1 MNIETT
7 KDLNMLLK
15 MKAATMSH
23 IERLE
28 DIAGLEDLKADLER
42 IEIRGGLPWGRR
54 GVCWANGGAYTVPPF
69 YSVGED
75 AR

>member
-42 IEIRGGLPWGRR
+42 IEMRILELKP
-54 GVCWANGGAYTVPPF
+54 
-69 YSVGED
+69 ED
-75 AR
+75 